1 MRSFP
6 TETEQSLF
14 HRPTSAPPIIED
26 VTAPKVLT
34 LAITG
39 ASGSL
44 FAAEALRLLAAD
56 ERVAHVDLVVSD
68 SALRVLAEELQ
79 LSGRNQIV
87 ERILGAPAP
96 KIQLHPDADIGASIA
111 SGSYPSDAMLVLPCS
126 MGTLAGIAHGL
137 ASSLVQR
144 AADVTLKERRP
155 LVLCIRE
162 TPFNLIHL
170 RNMTAAA
177 EAGATLFPVMPT
189 LYNRPQTTAEM
200 CHQFVCRVLA
210 HLGLPQPGAYQWK
223 GEA

>member
-1 MRSFP
+1 MDPS
-6 TETEQSLF
+6 TNGK
-14 HRPTSAPPIIED
+14 I
-26 VTAPKVLT
+26 LT

-44 FAAEALRLLAAD
+44 FAAETLRLLAAD
-56 ERVAHVDLVVSD
+56 ERVTHVDLVASD
-68 SALRVLAEELQ
+68 SSLRVLAEEMNIA
-79 LSGRNQIV
+79 GRNHLV
-87 ERILGAPAP
+87 ERILGTPST
-96 KIQLHPDADIGASIA
+96 KIQLHPDADIGANIA

-177 EAGATLFPVMPT
+177 EAGATIFPVMPT
-189 LYNRPQTTAEM
+189 LYNRPQSTQEM
-200 CHQFVCRVLA
+200 CRQFVCRVLA
-210 HLGLPQPGAYQWK
+210 HMGLPQPGAYQWK
-223 GEA
+223 GETTPA